1 MSPAFVIPKGTIH
14 NQLTVRQQKGSEIV
28 VRNQEDVVVA
38 VYDNMTDFMAAGYEP
53 FLDPGHPVHPM
64 SSVDV
69 EVCLLDEEMNAA
81 ELAEF
86 GVGRIPLTNAYVVMG
101 YPGLFVDGNVVVKR
115 ENAATIIAE
124 DLDFLIQAGLVPFD
138 PYSEEVIDVD

>member
-1 MSPAFVIPKGTIH
+1 MSPAFVIPKGAIH
-14 NQLTVRQQKGSEIV
+14 NQLTVRQPKGSEIV

-86 GVGRIPLTNAYVVMG
+86 GVGRIPLTNAYVVRG